1 MTDDKR
7 MASAAKAA
15 VYYRNYRRARDRALI
30 KLSHLHPEDYKEL
43 LEKEKVSDEQEGKTW
58 IDLDGTVIS
67 PRIVTRA
74 KDRGITFPKAN
85 ANASTNTDE
94 GNNGGET

>member
-1 MTDDKR
+1 MSDEKR
-7 MASAAKAA
+7 LASAAKAA

-58 IDLDGTVIS
+58 IDLNGSTAS
-67 PRIVTRA
+67 PRTIARA
-74 KDRGITFPKAN
+74 KARGITLTQAP
-85 ANASTNTDE
+85 SDTDQ
-94 GNNGGET
+94 GDNGGKA

>member
-1 MTDDKR
+1 MSDAKR

-58 IDLDGTVIS
+58 IDINGNTIEPVIPTRTKTRGTIL
-67 PRIVTRA
+67 TET
-74 KDRGITFPKAN
+74 D
-85 ANASTNTDE
+85 TNE
-94 GNNGGET
+94 GNNGGEE

>member
-30 KLSHLHPEDYKEL
+30 KLSHLHPDDYKEL
-43 LEKEKVSDEQEGKTW
+43 LERERASDEKEGKTW
-58 IDLDGTVIS
+58 IDLNGSTVS
-67 PRIVTRA
+67 PRITARA
-74 KDRGITFPKAN
+74 KARGITFPE
-85 ANASTNTDE
+85 ASHTNQSY
-94 GNNGGET
+94 NGGEA

>member
-1 MTDDKR
+1 MSDAKR

-30 KLSHLHPEDYKEL
+30 KLSHLHPEDYRKL

-58 IDLDGTVIS
+58 IDINGNTIEPAIPTRTKARGT
-67 PRIVTRA
+67 TLT
-74 KDRGITFPKAN
+74 K
-85 ANASTNTDE
+85 TDTDQ
-94 GNNGGET
+94 GNNGAEG

>member
-1 MTDDKR
+1 MSDEKR

-58 IDLDGTVIS
+58 IDLNGTTVS

-74 KDRGITFPKAN
+74 KSRGITLTETD
-85 ANASTNTDE
+85 TNQ
-94 GNNGGET
+94 GNNGGEA

>member
-58 IDLDGTVIS
+58 IDLNGATVS
-67 PRIVTRA
+67 PRIVARA
-74 KDRGITFPKAN
+74 KSRGITVAQ
-85 ANASTNTDE
+85 TDSGTDQ
-94 GNNGGET
+94 GNNGGEA

>member
-1 MTDDKR
+1 MSDEKR
-7 MASAAKAA
+7 LASAAKAA

-58 IDLDGTVIS
+58 IDLNGSTAS
-67 PRIVTRA
+67 PRTIARA
-74 KDRGITFPKAN
+74 KARGITLTQATTDTNQSNDGGKA
-85 ANASTNTDE
+85 
-94 GNNGGET
+94 

>member
-43 LEKEKVSDEQEGKTW
+43 LEKEKVSDE
-58 IDLDGTVIS
+58 
-67 PRIVTRA
+67 PRIVARE
-74 KDRGITFPKAN
+74 KSRGITLTQTD
-85 ANASTNTDE
+85 SGTNQ
-94 GNNGGET
+94 GNNGGEA